1 MMENKIPRPEY
12 PRPTM
17 IRDDWENLNGIWDF
31 AFDFGQSGR
40 ERRMFADGIF
50 GHQITVPFCVESE
63 LSGIGYTDFIPAV
76 WYRRTFSVD
85 DRSLSGR
92 TLLHFGA
99 VDYKA
104 EVWINGESVGKHTGG
119 FTSFYFD
126 ITERLRIGENVI
138 VVCAE
143 SDVRNPHQP
152 SGKQSHRYNSFNCFY
167 TRATGIWQTVW
178 LERVHDTYIASYK
191 VISDIAN
198 QKIDLE
204 IALSNTLENSEY
216 LYIEVYYDNRLIA
229 EKSVIV
235 QRDFVTT
242 EVGLC
247 ELHLWDLGAPEL
259 YDLKITLQSGD
270 QVRGYFG
277 MRSVRWDHKA
287 FWLNNRIVFQKMIL
301 DQGYYPEGILTAPD
315 DEALKKD
322 ILLAMELGFNGA
334 RLHQKVFEERYL
346 YWADHLGYMVW
357 SEMPNWGLDVSNR
370 EALLDF
376 LPEWLE
382 AMQRDYNHPSII
394 GWIPLNETWNHRLTG
409 AKQADDVVETVYR
422 ISKQID
428 PTRPVIDASGNF
440 HVATDIYDIHW
451 YEQDPIIFKQA
462 FEDAFSAGMVFDNH
476 PERQKYAGQPYF
488 ISEYGG
494 TWWSN
499 LDERKENWGYGQRP
513 KNQEEFYHR
522 YTELTSTLMTFE
534 QVCGFCYTQLTDVEQ
549 EQNGLYDYH
558 RNKKFDDTVYDA
570 IRKVNRGT
578 AEIENRNGIRKE
590 NEFND

>member
-191 VISDIAN
+191 VCLLYTSGPGELHN
-198 QKIDLE
+198 L
-204 IALSNTLENSEY
+204 LHGLEN
-216 LYIEVYYDNRLIA
+216 
-229 EKSVIV
+229 
-235 QRDFVTT
+235 
-242 EVGLC
+242 
-247 ELHLWDLGAPEL
+247 
-259 YDLKITLQSGD
+259 
-270 QVRGYFG
+270 
-277 MRSVRWDHKA
+277 
-287 FWLNNRIVFQKMIL
+287 
-301 DQGYYPEGILTAPD
+301 
-315 DEALKKD
+315 DE
-322 ILLAMELGFNGA
+322 
-334 RLHQKVFEERYL
+334 
-346 YWADHLGYMVW
+346 
-357 SEMPNWGLDVSNR
+357 
-370 EALLDF
+370 
-376 LPEWLE
+376 
-382 AMQRDYNHPSII
+382 
-394 GWIPLNETWNHRLTG
+394 
-409 AKQADDVVETVYR
+409 
-422 ISKQID
+422 
-428 PTRPVIDASGNF
+428 IDASPYGPVVRQLCRALWDFALQHQDNC
-440 HVATDIYDIHW
+440 VNPYIMTALAPYGPGILWQTDPRD
-451 YEQDPIIFKQA
+451 Q
-462 FEDAFSAGMVFDNH
+462 
-476 PERQKYAGQPYF
+476 
-488 ISEYGG
+488 
-494 TWWSN
+494 
-499 LDERKENWGYGQRP
+499 
-513 KNQEEFYHR
+513 
-522 YTELTSTLMTFE
+522 
-534 QVCGFCYTQLTDVEQ
+534 
-549 EQNGLYDYH
+549 
-558 RNKKFDDTVYDA
+558 
-570 IRKVNRGT
+570 
-578 AEIENRNGIRKE
+578 
-590 NEFND
+590 